1 MTRFTENNIE
11 KFIRDN
17 KDKFGVYSPNDSH
30 LDTFLSKLNSRIKN
44 IINIAPYLVRVA
56 IATVL
61 IFTSSILV
69 WNNYIRKD
77 RHQISLGNKI
87 SLVIEKIKSH

>member
-17 KDKFGVYSPNDSH
+17 KDKFGIYSPKDSH
-30 LDTFLSKLNSRIKN
+30 MDTFLSKLNSRIKN
-44 IINIAPYLVRVA
+44 IISIAPYLVRVA
-56 IATVL
+56 VATVL
-61 IFTSSILV
+61 IFSASIIV
-69 WNNYIRKD
+69 WNNYIRRD

-87 SLVIEKIKSH
+87 SLVVEKIKSH